1 MSKLQTL
8 TVKVP
13 SALSAKIARLAR
25 KRGTSK
31 SVVIREA
38 LEKASAAEHP
48 SFTEAAARYVGAASG
63 PGDLSTNPKYM
74 RDYGK
79 GR

>member
-25 KRGTSK
+25 KRRTTK

-38 LEKASAAEHP
+38 LEKASVGERP
-48 SFTEAAARYVGAASG
+48 SFREAAARYVGAARG
-63 PGDLSTNPKYM
+63 PGDLSINPKSM
-74 RDYGK
+74 RGYGK
-79 GR
+79 